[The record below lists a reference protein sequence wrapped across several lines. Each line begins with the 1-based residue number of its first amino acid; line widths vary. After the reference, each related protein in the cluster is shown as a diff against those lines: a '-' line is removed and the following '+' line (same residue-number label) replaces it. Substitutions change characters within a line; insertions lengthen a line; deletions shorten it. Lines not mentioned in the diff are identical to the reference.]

1 MRYIRLSL
9 VALVLTSGFL
19 AVPTAAYASE
29 GGETT
34 TCLKEIATEAS
45 SGELKEGSAEFDE
58 KVTNCFSAPSPVV
71 PAWNEVLWGGLAFAI
86 VAAGLIKFGFP
97 AVKKGLTAREDK
109 IREDLSSAENSKQ
122 DAAAKAAEYDG
133 KLKDARTEATRIIEE
148 AKGQAVDVKA
158 GLVAKAEEEAASIR
172 AKALTDAEAIA
183 SRALSDIQDQ
193 VAELSVDL
201 AEKVVKSNM
210 DKKSQLALVNSFIA
224 DLAKSPKN

>member
-1 MRYIRLSL
+1 M
-9 VALVLTSGFL
+9 ALVLTSGFML
-19 AVPTAAYASE
+19 VPTAAYASG
-29 GGETT
+29 GGEAEK
-34 TCLKEIATEAS
+34 CAA
-45 SGELKEGSAEFDE
+45 ELVE
-58 KVTNCFSAPSPVV
+58 KVAAHEITHAEMEKEAIDCFSAPSPVV

-109 IREDLSSAENSKQ
+109 IREDLSSAEISKQ
-122 DAAAKAAEYDG
+122 DAALKAAEYDS

-148 AKGQAVDVKA
+148 AKGQAVEVKA

-201 AEKVVKSNM
+201 AEKIVKSNM
-210 DKKSQLALVNSFIA
+210 DKQSQLALVNSFIA
-224 DLAKSPKN
+224 ELPKSSKN